1 MGKKIVGARF
11 PRPHDILLSSLL
23 VSISAKH
30 SSKKMKLNL
39 SKTLIY
45 IFFSILIIASLSCF
59 SSLQTAKT
67 RDGFGFTTGVYR
79 YEFLHGSDNHWEDH
93 YFLILAPSI
102 GRTAT
107 ERRLGLEGRFK
118 ILTDAIDKDEEP
130 ALWFPIA
137 ELKIQMYK
145 NRYVD
150 LALTT
155 EFWVFYPA
163 TLSMIVSRDINNY
176 FTLYGQYKLMSTFYV
191 LSLRES
197 ETGFTS
203 AFTFGTEI
211 NLTKNI
217 STLFE
222 VERWLAS
229 EHLREREKTRY
240 SLGVNF
246 HFPLSKK

>member
-1 MGKKIVGARF
+1 
-11 PRPHDILLSSLL
+11 
-23 VSISAKH
+23 
-30 SSKKMKLNL
+30 
-39 SKTLIY
+39 
-45 IFFSILIIASLSCF
+45 
-59 SSLQTAKT
+59 LQTAKT
-67 RDGFGFTTGVYR
+67 TDGFGFTTGIYR
-79 YEFLHGSDNHWEDH
+79 YEFLRRSDNQWKDH

-102 GRTAT
+102 GRTAA
-107 ERRLGLEGRFK
+107 EHRLGLEGRFK
-118 ILTDAIDKDEEP
+118 ILTDAIDKDGEP

-137 ELKIQMYK
+137 ELKVQMYK

-163 TLSMIVSRDINNY
+163 TLSMIISRDINEH

-197 ETGFTS
+197 ESGFTS

-229 EHLREREKTRY
+229 EHLRDREKTRY

>member
-1 MGKKIVGARF
+1 VGKKIVEARF

-23 VSISAKH
+23 VSIPAKH
-30 SSKKMKLNL
+30 SSKKMKLYL
-39 SKTLIY
+39 IKTPIY
-45 IFFSILIIASLSCF
+45 IFFSILIITSLSCF

-67 RDGFGFTTGVYR
+67 TDGFGFTTGVYR
-79 YEFLHGSDNHWEDH
+79 YDYFSHPNNRWEDH

-102 GRTAT
+102 GRGAT
-107 ERRLGLEGRFK
+107 ERRLGLEGRLKF
-118 ILTDAIDKDEEP
+118 LTDAIDKDGES
-130 ALWFPIA
+130 ALWFQIE
-137 ELKIQMYK
+137 ELKIQAYK
-145 NRYVD
+145 NRYID
-150 LALTT
+150 FALTT
-155 EFWVFYPA
+155 EFWLIYP
-163 TLSMIVSRDINNY
+163 TSLSMIVSRDINKY
-176 FTLYGQYKLMSTFYV
+176 FTLYGQYRLVSSFYV